1 MSQDLV
7 ANGIRTSVWRSG
19 TGEPLVWV
27 MGTGM
32 SGRAWHRYQVP
43 ALEGRYECITY
54 DMRGVGS
61 ADCPDTSYTPR
72 LLAEDLIALLDVL
85 GIESAHLAGFSL
97 GSCTIQEAALLAPER
112 VKSAVLLSTWSDSS
126 LEHHVRRHYEA
137 RKYALEHGPM
147 DVFRKF
153 AFWMWAPSMV
163 DDEYARICELED
175 FVGTVSG
182 SADISGFIGHFAA
195 DIAHD
200 TLSRLPQIQCPT
212 LVIHGDEDLI
222 TLPSYNRRVADA
234 IPGCRY
240 AVVPRGGHLAF
251 LEQPDAV
258 NAGIGAFL
266 ESLGS

>member
-1 MSQDLV
+1 MQEVV

-19 TGEPLVWV
+19 SGEPLVWV

-43 ALEGRYECITY
+43 AFEDRYECITY
-54 DMRGVGS
+54 DMRGAGS
-61 ADCPDTSYTPR
+61 ADCPDSPYTPR
-72 LLAEDLIALLDVL
+72 VLAEDLLALLDAL
-85 GIESAHLAGFSL
+85 DISSAHLAGFSL
-97 GSCTIQEAALLAPER
+97 GSCTIQEAALMAPER
-112 VKSAVLLSTWSDSS
+112 VASAVLLSTWSRSS

-137 RKYALEHGPM
+137 RKYALEHGTM

-163 DDEYARICELED
+163 DDNYDEICDLEQ
-175 FVGTVSG
+175 FLATVSG
-182 SADISGFIGHFAA
+182 SKDVSGFIGHFAA

-200 TLSRLPQIQCPT
+200 TLARLPQLTCPT

-240 AVVPRGGHLAF
+240 EVVPRGGHLAF
-251 LEQPDAV
+251 LEQPTAV
-258 NAGIGAFL
+258 NMGIDAFL
-266 ESLGS
+266 ESLAS